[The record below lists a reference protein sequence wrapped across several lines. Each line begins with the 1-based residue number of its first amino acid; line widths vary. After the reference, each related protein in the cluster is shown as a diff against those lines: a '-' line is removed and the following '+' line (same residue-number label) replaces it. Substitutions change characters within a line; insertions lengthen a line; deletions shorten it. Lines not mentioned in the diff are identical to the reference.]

1 MSNCF
6 QSQVYSEMTRELI
19 LKSAPKT
26 LPDMHILVS
35 SRQLMFGDPSVSV
48 LMGQPVVFSK
58 HCFNQTSSKQNI
70 SPADTSLNYLCF
82 PNNRKFKFQ
91 KRKKK
96 LFDKNYKSLPTS
108 LGNQNIKSMD

>member
-48 LMGQPVVFSK
+48 LTGQPVVFSK

-96 LFDKNYKSLPTS
+96 LDKNYKSLPTS